1 MNDKTTP
8 LSTVAVDQLVMRNRQ
23 LDYLDA
29 IKPFIDAKTLIYS
42 LAMPN
47 LIVHPD
53 GNVEHKYNFTSEQ
66 EETLRLVDE
75 MIEHIKYIIF
85 GA

>member
-1 MNDKTTP
+1 M
-8 LSTVAVDQLVMRNRQ
+8 
-23 LDYLDA
+23 
-29 IKPFIDAKTLIYS
+29 DAKTLIYS

-53 GNVEHKYNFTSEQ
+53 GNVEHKYNFTPEQ

-75 MIEHIKYIIF
+75 MIEHIKEIIF